1 MRGNAFHLAVLV
13 GDPEIFA
20 FLLKSLRAN
29 IFKPKTAR
37 ITAEGGG
44 KDDGGETKDG
54 ADGSI
59 SDEKVDNM
67 MAWCRHNGFS
77 AAATAAAAAAAYKV
91 SGENISSSD
100 TCNIDEG
107 NIYSITSPMY
117 DAEVAQMCLNTLNA
131 HGRSEMR
138 CAIGRY
144 NVLQTAAAFN
154 KHKKA
159 APLLCGLLSHIEDM
173 HSKPSK
179 LVRRR
184 ETH

>member
-20 FLLKSLRAN
+20 FLLKTLRAN
-29 IFKPKTAR
+29 IFTSELERKSH
-37 ITAEGGG
+37 EQ
-44 KDDGGETKDG
+44 DGGPADRDETKGD
-54 ADGSI
+54 I
-59 SDEKVDNM
+59 SDAKIDDM
-67 MAWCRHNGFS
+67 MTWFREHGFS
-77 AAATAAAAAAAYKV
+77 AAATAYYEERGGAV
-91 SGENISSSD
+91 TSSSD
-100 TCNIDEG
+100 EYRINEG
-107 NIYSITSPMY
+107 SLYSITSPLY
-117 DAEVAQMCLNTLNA
+117 DAEVAQMCLHTLNA

-154 KHKKA
+154 KQKKA

-184 ETH
+184 ETHTLR